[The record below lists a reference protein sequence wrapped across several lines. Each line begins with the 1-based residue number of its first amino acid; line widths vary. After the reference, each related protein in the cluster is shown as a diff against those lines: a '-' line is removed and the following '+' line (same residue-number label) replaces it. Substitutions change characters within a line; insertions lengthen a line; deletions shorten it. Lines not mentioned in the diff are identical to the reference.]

1 MVNYIIMALGALLT
15 IGVVWN
21 YASKIL
27 AVVKEVADLLNA
39 VLVAMADQKLTKE
52 EIDLIIKEAKEIPA
66 VIKNLLK
73 KSG

>member
-1 MVNYIIMALGALLT
+1 MVNYIIMVLGALLT